1 MDNTEPIRR
10 QMVQE
15 INSQVQSNSEDIER
29 ERLTKIYNE
38 VWNTKEVQEDFEI
51 IGFMAP
57 FVVATRKADN
67 KKGTLQFQDR
77 PRFYFNFKA
86 L

>member
-1 MDNTEPIRR
+1 MDQTEPIRR

-51 IGFMAP
+51 ISFMAP

-67 KKGTLQFQDR
+67 KKGALQFQDR